1 MIRKSFIVV
10 IEDDIWPNI
19 SCTIMHLDLSEGLI
33 DVMMKKNQGS
43 SSRESLY
50 DTAETNFE
58 VQVRN
63 ALGTSMR
70 ELFHDRKT
78 VEAERKEPRTEF
90 RRQSEPGS
98 VAQTGAPVAPRQTEM
113 QDIGRNTR
121 SQTRASKNLS
131 RTQKK
136 R

>member
-1 MIRKSFIVV
+1 
-10 IEDDIWPNI
+10 
-19 SCTIMHLDLSEGLI
+19 MHLDVTDASI
-33 DVMMKKNQGS
+33 DSFVMRNCGVS
-43 SSRESLY
+43 IRESLY

-63 ALGTSMR
+63 ALGRSMR

-78 VEAERKEPRTEF
+78 TAETSNTSGVRLGNQQRERNVISAHGTPIP
-90 RRQSEPGS
+90 SE
-98 VAQTGAPVAPRQTEM
+98 QTDDT
-113 QDIGRNTR
+113 GRPPR

-136 R
+136 GGR